1 MSKVLI
7 ADDDRVSCK
16 LLAGL
21 LTKWGYEADIVYNGV
36 DAQRELGGKPA
47 PQFAGPLAERCSV
60 VPKRWAARV
69 TPRRTRS
76 GSSITPA
83 NRPPLFE
90 LRLSRQ
96 RTVAA

>member
-36 DAQRELGGKPA
+36 DAQCELGGNPLRSSLGLWQSA
-47 PQFAGPLAERCSV
+47 AVSYRSAGRRGLRLGERGADLLSPLQIA
-60 VPKRWAARV
+60 
-69 TPRRTRS
+69 
-76 GSSITPA
+76 
-83 NRPPLFE
+83 PLFE